1 MPVATFDTQAAAD
14 ALRDAGVAEAQAKA
28 TVAMVRD
35 AVTEGVATKTDI
47 EGLKTDHACLEGKI
61 VGMEGNIKILMV
73 LGVAILATVVGS
85 NFA

>member
-1 MPVATFDTQAAAD
+1 MAAATFDTLKAAD
-14 ALRDAGVAEAQAKA
+14 ALREAGVDERQAKA
-28 TVAMVRD
+28 TVAMVRE

-47 EGLKTDHACLEGKI
+47 EGLKTDHARLEGKI

-73 LGVAILATVVGS
+73 LGVAILVAVVGS